1 MTCKDLRLF
10 FNILTADDKYPLLS
24 RDNLMQEIQMLL
36 SENQKGFSQSLYAF
50 FKSTSNFEHF
60 QKKITFIACIFA
72 KLQTPKDVVR

>member
-1 MTCKDLRLF
+1 MTCKALRLF

-24 RDNLMQEIQMLL
+24 RENLTQEIQMLL
-36 SENQKGFSQSLYAF
+36 SEKQKGFSQSLYAF

-60 QKKITFIACIFA
+60 QKKITLIACIFA